1 MNTKKKNFLDS
12 KIKHKKK
19 RKDPRL
25 EYLGDGEKL

>member
-19 RKDPRL
+19 KKGSQ
-25 EYLGDGEKL
+25 EIILGDGGKL